1 MGRTR
6 MEEELKKKKEGELR
20 KKIILG
26 FLLCMLF
33 VTPITLILLLIWFYN
48 P

>member
-1 MGRTR
+1 
-6 MEEELKKKKEGELR
+6 MEEELKKEKEKEGENK

>member
-1 MGRTR
+1 
-6 MEEELKKKKEGELR
+6 MEEKKEKEREGELK

>member
-1 MGRTR
+1 
-6 MEEELKKKKEGELR
+6 MEEELNKKKERELK

-33 VTPITLILLLIWFYN
+33 VTPITLILLLIWFSN
-48 P
+48 PYT